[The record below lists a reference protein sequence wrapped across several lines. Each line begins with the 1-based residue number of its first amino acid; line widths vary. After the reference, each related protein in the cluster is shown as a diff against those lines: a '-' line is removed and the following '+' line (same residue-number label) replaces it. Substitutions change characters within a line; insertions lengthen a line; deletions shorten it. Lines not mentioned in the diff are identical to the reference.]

1 MEEATPDQAAY
12 KKAWYLKNRERIR
25 AQARQRYQADAEYR
39 ERQRARTR
47 ARYLADPEAWN
58 ADQHARRWRDPE
70 AARAKE
76 RVYRAANPER
86 VKKWKRDDYERNGHK
101 TRAKHAEWYAADPE
115 KFIGRVIEWQR
126 RNPDL
131 VRLKVGRY
139 KARKL
144 AATVGEVTPE
154 LLIGKLAY
162 WGWACHLCG
171 GEHGEVTDWDHV
183 KPLAKGGAHML
194 ANLRPACD
202 YCNSRKRHTWPYPIR
217 YYPFKEAA

>member
-1 MEEATPDQAAY
+1 MEEATPDRAAY

-25 AQARQRYQADAEYR
+25 AQKHQRYQADAEYR
-39 ERQRARTR
+39 ERQKVRSY

-58 ADQHARRWRDPE
+58 ADQRAR
-70 AARAKE
+70 
-76 RVYRAANPER
+76 RAANPEVERAKERAYRKANAER
-86 VKKWKRDDYERNGHK
+86 VKKWRRADYERNGHK

-115 KFIGRVIEWQR
+115 KFIRRVVDWQR

-131 VRLKVGRY
+131 VRLRGGRY

-144 AATVGEVTPE
+144 AATVGEVTPDG
-154 LLIGKLAY
+154 LMGKLAY
-162 WGWACHLCG
+162 WGGACHLCG

-183 KPLAKGGAHML
+183 KPLARGGAHVL

-202 YCNSRKRHTWPYPIR
+202 HCNSRKKHLWPYPLT
-217 YYPFKEAA
+217 YYPSGAA